1 MEILGVF
8 ALSYENWEV
17 VLIGHILV
25 FITDVPKSA
34 SVTGSSRSS
43 PVLKNLT
50 IVGVLISDL
59 SLVVRRNQQPSLV
72 SLFLTSLLHA
82 KCIPHCSMISIFKVL
97 CFCLFCFLYSE
108 IRCSFK
114 FSQIF
119 ATLVIQC

>member
-25 FITDVPKSA
+25 FITDVRKSA

-50 IVGVLISDL
+50 IVGVLISEL
-59 SLVVRRNQQPSLV
+59 SLVVRRHQQPSLV
-72 SLFLTSLLHA
+72 SLLLTRY
-82 KCIPHCSMISIFKVL
+82 SMQSAFHTV
-97 CFCLFCFLYSE
+97 
-108 IRCSFK
+108 
-114 FSQIF
+114 Q
-119 ATLVIQC
+119 